1 LDLTLIPV
9 FLVIG
14 CVVGFIAALL
24 GVGGGMTMIP
34 LLTLIFRYEHFPAGV
49 FLVDD
54 RCHRDGQLAE

>member
-14 CVVGFIAALL
+14 CVVGFIAGL
-24 GVGGGMTMIP
+24 
-34 LLTLIFRYEHFPAGV
+34 LIFSYEHFPADV